1 MDRQNNTLQHSSHEF
16 LKSVF
21 REQGVDIVSDDVAFI
36 QILGKETN
44 FHIHI
49 VLTGSVPMVCTKE
62 IHFYVNK
69 L

>member
-1 MDRQNNTLQHSSHEF
+1 M
-16 LKSVF
+16 
-21 REQGVDIVSDDVAFI
+21 SDDVAFT

-49 VLTGSVPMVCTKE
+49 VFTGSVPMVCTKE
-62 IHFYVNK
+62 IHFYVKK